1 MIEQFGAQVLGL
13 AVLVYEPNPE
23 TKSFGS
29 LPFFYL
35 TKLEARYFGNKD
47 TAESS
52 SHIDGPAERVW
63 I

>member
-1 MIEQFGAQVLGL
+1 MIEQFGAQVIGL

-35 TKLEARYFGNKD
+35 TKLEALYFGEKD
-47 TAESS
+47 TVESS
-52 SHIDGPAERVW
+52 GRLAGEAERVW